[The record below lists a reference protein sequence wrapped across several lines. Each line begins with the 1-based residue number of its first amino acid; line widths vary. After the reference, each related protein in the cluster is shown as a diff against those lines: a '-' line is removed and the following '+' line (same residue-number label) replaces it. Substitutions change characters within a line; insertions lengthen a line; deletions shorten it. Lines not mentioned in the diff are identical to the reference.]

1 MGGGFGGKE
10 DSPIDLG
17 CRAAVL
23 AYRTGR
29 PVRMSL
35 AREEVALQTCKRH
48 PMIMKVKIGA
58 KKDGSLV
65 AFQGVI
71 YDEQGAYASL
81 GPVIP
86 PAGGSHIH
94 SMIMMAGPYEIP
106 NVHIQIT
113 RTVAPCAGLG
123 RPRFTLPTSR

>member
-23 AYRTGR
+23 AQHTGMPMR
-29 PVRMSL
+29 ISL
-35 AREEVALQTCKRH
+35 EREEVTSQTAKRH
-48 PMIMKVKIGA
+48 PMIMEVKIGA
-58 KKDGSLV
+58 MKDGTLV

-81 GPVIP
+81 GPGFLLQAV
-86 PAGGSHIH
+86 
-94 SMIMMAGPYEIP
+94 
-106 NVHIQIT
+106 
-113 RTVAPCAGLG
+113 
-123 RPRFTLPTSR
+123 PTYMPWL